1 MSDDLVQSVQVKRLF
16 FVQLRPQESACES
29 QHALCLTTS
38 CGLCREEGE
47 HMYRCASVR
56 TKETKYVEVCLSVPK
71 YVEVCLDCTYFPQQ
85 VLALCRRCCQAS
97 SQTVFLLT
105 FSYGLF

>member
-1 MSDDLVQSVQVKRLF
+1 M
-16 FVQLRPQESACES
+16 C
-29 QHALCLTTS
+29 
-38 CGLCREEGE
+38 
-47 HMYRCASVR
+47 
-56 TKETKYVEVCLSVPK
+56 TKETKYVEVCLSVPKYVEVCLSVPNYVEVCLSVPK

>member
-71 YVEVCLDCTYFPQQ
+71 YVEVCLGVPKYVEVCLSVHKRDKI
-85 VLALCRRCCQAS
+85 CRG
-97 SQTVFLLT
+97 VP
-105 FSYGLF
+105 

>member
-1 MSDDLVQSVQVKRLF
+1 VSDDLVQSVQVKRLF

-71 YVEVCLDCTYFPQQ
+71 YVEVCLGVPKYVEVCLSVPKYVEVCLSVHKRDKI
-85 VLALCRRCCQAS
+85 CRG
-97 SQTVFLLT
+97 VP
-105 FSYGLF
+105 